1 MSDAPERIWYNGT
14 TLHARELRWRPPE
27 SDAHPQIEYIRKD
40 TADAAVKAERERMKP
55 FADTAQRFHRRMQ
68 LLEGFWASK
77 LARTRSELGFWRS
90 AYSRRHKP
98 DENFKTFQTE
108 AFDRGVN
115 PACDA
120 MREDKSLQR
129 YYGDLIERI
138 RAAAIRKEE
147 QP

>member
-1 MSDAPERIWYNGT
+1 MTDLPERVWV
-14 TLHARELRWRPPE
+14 WRNEPGNEVVISVPGLPYPTG
-27 SDAHPQIEYIRKD
+27 APEYIRKD
-40 TADAAVKAERERMKP
+40 IADAAVKAERERMKP

-115 PACDA
+115 AACDA

-138 RAAAIRKEE
+138 RAAAIRRGE